1 MLNKG
6 MLKNADGTPMKKE
19 DFRIILKSELII
31 NSPTAVLSGLPDE
44 LKSAIR
50 TAFVEAASKDNAAFQ
65 KLSDGKNRPFQPIDN
80 AAYDDTIKLIQFV
93 DRLRKKSS

>member
-1 MLNKG
+1 
-6 MLKNADGTPMKKE
+6 MKKE

-31 NSPTAVLSGLPDE
+31 NSPTAMLSGLPEE

-50 TAFVEAASKDNAAFQ
+50 TAFLEAASKDKAAFHR
-65 KLSDGKNRPFQPIDN
+65 LSDGKNQPFQPVDN

-93 DRLRKKSS
+93 DKLRKKSS